1 MADIRMNELTLKIFE
16 IIEENILNGVYAKG
30 TIRDEDKLALE
41 LIVGQGTVREA
52 IAMLVVK
59 RLVAETSAGVV
70 VLGVDEEDMRDIVSV
85 KRLLEVTAAG
95 MTAENISDEAIE
107 QLRVIV
113 EDQEKHI
120 AEEDFDAKVI
130 RNLDTQFHDL
140 LYKEC
145 GSVTYESIL
154 SPMHHKLSRHRKD
167 SLTYKA
173 RLIASVSEHRA
184 IFDAIAARD
193 KEGAEDAMRMHIEH
207 AYVGMLQ
214 AH

>member
-1 MADIRMNELTLKIFE
+1 MTDVKMNELTLKIFE

-30 TIRDEDKLALE
+30 TILDEDKLALE

-145 GSVTYESIL
+145 GSV
-154 SPMHHKLSRHRKD
+154 K
-167 SLTYKA
+167 
-173 RLIASVSEHRA
+173 
-184 IFDAIAARD
+184 
-193 KEGAEDAMRMHIEH
+193 
-207 AYVGMLQ
+207 
-214 AH
+214 